1 MCKEV
6 SSRKLKKEHNG
17 DGFIPKYEVSCIEL
31 RVAIYKLLLSQYHCH
46 QTDFRNKSKKKV
58 YFELLKLIYFGRC

>member
-1 MCKEV
+1 META
-6 SSRKLKKEHNG
+6 L
-17 DGFIPKYEVSCIEL
+17 FQKYEVSCIEL